1 MVICGMVGTDLVRCV
16 QRGVFGFHTHIQTPD
31 SFVPLP
37 SGSVI
42 TTVDAKKS
50 KVKKGETQKYGFMIR
65 FMQMTRFIERCV
77 HPIPWVLFFR
87 VPLEVVSVQTG
98 GARST

>member
-1 MVICGMVGTDLVRCV
+1 VGWLVQIFFV
-16 QRGVFGFHTHIQTPD
+16 VFSAACSDSILIFRPPD

-77 HPIPWVLFFR
+77 HPIPWALFFR
-87 VPLEVVSVQTG
+87 VPLEVVRVQTG